1 MNALQKLNEELG
13 INVVSSIDKFT
24 SDELRR
30 VVVLYG
36 IRYVEFVNI
45 TDFCNIAKEIRSGNT
60 LFANKKLIKPIV
72 MNDSYIVYDSA
83 TRSLLITM
91 STAKS
96 QKEQN
101 IYINQ
106 TLRRFNAALLGI
118 DPEDF

>member
-24 SDELRR
+24 SDELRH
-30 VVVLYG
+30 VVVFYG
-36 IRYVEFVNI
+36 IRYIEFVNI
-45 TDFCNIAKEIRSGNT
+45 TDFCNIVKEIRSGNT
-60 LFANKKLIKPIV
+60 LFANKKLIKPLV

-101 IYINQ
+101 IYVNQ
-106 TLRRFNAALLGI
+106 ALRRFNAALLGI